1 MKIKLS
7 SSEMLAQ
14 WKLRRGFEP
23 LRADCVISRADGID
37 LDALHRLEMR
47 DWYLNLLNTAPVE
60 MLVLTDI
67 ASDITVIPTED
78 GVGTVLLPESCH
90 RLVEFQLNGWSR
102 PATIIE
108 PPDCYEAQMQI
119 NPYSRG
125 GVAQPVVVKR
135 ANRLHLYSLPP
146 GTPSILRAM
155 AVVEPADGT
164 FEMDESALAT
174 INA

>member
-1 MKIKLS
+1 
-7 SSEMLAQ
+7 MLAQ

-60 MLVLTDI
+60 MLALTDI
-67 ASDITVIPTED
+67 TSEIAVIPTEND

-90 RLVEFQLNGWSR
+90 RLVEFQLNGWCR
-102 PATIIE
+102 PATIIDD
-108 PPDCYEAQMQI
+108 PDCYEAQMQI

-125 GVAQPVVVKR
+125 GNSQPIVVKR
-135 ANRLHLYSLPP
+135 GNRLHLYSLPS
-146 GTPSILRAM
+146 GTPSILRAI
-155 AVVEPADGT
+155 AVVEPSDGT

-174 INA
+174 INS